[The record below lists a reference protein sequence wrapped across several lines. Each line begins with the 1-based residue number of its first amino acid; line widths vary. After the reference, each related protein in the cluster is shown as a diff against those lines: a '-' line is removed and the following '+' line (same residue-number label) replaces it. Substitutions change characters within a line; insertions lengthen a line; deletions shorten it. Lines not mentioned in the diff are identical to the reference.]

1 MENIEEK
8 LKRFRNLLLDKDYPL
23 GMDEVLGEVQGL
35 FEDDKEVCK
44 ILDTYIDGFYEMA
57 ECANKFYKVKE
68 LVDEQF
74 YTDME
79 D

>member
-1 MENIEEK
+1 MKNIEEK
-8 LKRFRNLLLDKDYPL
+8 LKEFRNLLLDKDYPL
-23 GMDEVLGEVQGL
+23 GMDEVLGEVQNL

-44 ILDTYIDGFYEMA
+44 ILDTYIDGFYEMS
-57 ECANKFYKVKE
+57 ECTDKFYKVKE